1 MDKKKK
7 EFIKKSLSLFL
18 GLMCWYAVIQITI
31 SNLIVNVLFN
41 FIVTA
46 ILIFIS
52 IILIAFAFSPKN

>member
-46 ILIFIS
+46 ILILIS